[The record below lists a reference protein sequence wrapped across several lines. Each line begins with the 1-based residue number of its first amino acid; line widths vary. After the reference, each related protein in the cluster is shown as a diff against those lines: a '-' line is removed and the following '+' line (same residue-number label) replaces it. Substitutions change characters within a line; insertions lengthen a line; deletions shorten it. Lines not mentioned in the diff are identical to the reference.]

1 MSVDDIG
8 SLTLR
13 IAQLPGV
20 SGHVELARLPWCTVV
35 CGPNNGGKTRLL
47 RGMIAKGNLERGLCI
62 TDEVIEQFAVPFN
75 ANSFGGQQFRNT
87 HIPSNGLKAATA
99 VLRGR
104 TYFCP
109 SDIDDFVAS
118 ATQEYT
124 SNYGALPTQD
134 AALLFNGTF
143 RNLTGAHTVPRVMY
157 LPPKRRLISPSSL
170 VEPDSQ
176 VEVDAATMVGQLFAL
191 KNAPLDDPK
200 YARFRAIGEVFKRV
214 TGADFDTTLQTGGG
228 SNVYLRFKPPK
239 SREYREAN
247 EVGLGYQDALAICYC
262 LTQPDVDVLI
272 LEEAE
277 NHLHPDIQRK
287 LLQEF
292 CAGKHNK
299 HIVVSTHSSVF
310 LERPEKTK
318 IFVCRSDRT
327 PNVFDTTDSA
337 VALASIGITN
347 LTPLTS
353 GQILLVEG
361 SSDVGAYRVLLDR
374 LQISQRERITLIP
387 LSGDNMIHFPLE
399 IFKEIGM
406 VKAIVDSD
414 PKSAKNRNTFIA
426 SCDEHSIPVHKLERY
441 AIDNYFD
448 ALGYRTVFPEYA
460 PQIPEKINPKQ
471 KIEAQLGFNPKSQLS
486 RVADSVDLLQ
496 IESSDVGKALRSF
509 FPGDNPV

>member
-1 MSVDDIG
+1 MRGDDIDT
-8 SLTLR
+8 LTLR
-13 IAQLPGV
+13 VGQLPGV

-47 RGMIAKGNLERGLCI
+47 RGMIGKGNLERGLYI
-62 TDEVIEQFAVPFN
+62 TDKVIEQFAIPFN
-75 ANSFGGQQFRNT
+75 ENSFGSQRFRSS
-87 HIPSNGLKAATA
+87 HVPSNGLIAATA
-99 VLRGR
+99 VLRHR
-104 TYFCP
+104 SYFYP
-109 SDIDDFVAS
+109 SDIDDFVAQ

-124 SNYGALPTQD
+124 NNYGALATQD

-143 RNLTGAHTVPRVMY
+143 RSMTGALAVPRVMY
-157 LPPKRRLISPSSL
+157 LPPKRRLTSPSGL
-170 VEPDSQ
+170 TEPDAQ
-176 VEVDAATMVGQLFAL
+176 VEVDAATLVGQLFAL
-191 KNAPLDDPK
+191 KNAPLDDSK

-214 TGADFDTTLQTGGG
+214 TGADFDTTLQSGGG
-228 SNVYLRFKPPK
+228 GNIYLRFKPPK

-247 EVGLGYQDALAICYC
+247 DVGLGYQDALAICYC
-262 LTQPDVDVLI
+262 LTQPDIDVLI

-287 LLQEF
+287 LLNEF
-292 CAGKHNK
+292 CTGKHNK
-299 HIVVSTHSSVF
+299 NIIVSTHSSVF
-310 LERPEKTK
+310 LERPEKTR
-318 IFVCRSDRT
+318 IFVCRSDRA
-327 PNVFDTTDSA
+327 PYVFDTTNNA

-399 IFKEIGM
+399 IFKEIGT

-414 PKSAKNRNTFIA
+414 PKSAKNREIFIA
-426 SCDEHSIPVHKLERY
+426 SCEQHSIAVHKLERY

-448 ALGYRTVFPEYA
+448 AAAYRAVFPEHA
-460 PQIPEKINPKQ
+460 TQIPEKVTPTQ
-471 KIEAQLGFNPKSQLS
+471 KNRSAPGLQPQVSAFQSCRLS
-486 RVADSVDLLQ
+486 RSVA
-496 IESSDVGKALRSF
+496 
-509 FPGDNPV
+509 N